1 MSDPLHRAADL
12 VVRTA
17 APLAAT
23 RIEAAV
29 APTVIQPPHGWE
41 LLDLRELWAYREL
54 LWVLVSRDVRV
65 RYKQTVLGAAWAI
78 LRPVLAMAVF
88 TVVFGRLAKMPSE
101 GAPYPVFVL
110 AGLLPW
116 TFFST
121 AATAA
126 AESLVGSQG
135 MISKVYFPRLLVPL
149 STLGVALVDT
159 AVGLVLLVVV
169 ALGYGQPLGAS
180 LIWLPASLLLLVLAT
195 LALGTF
201 FSALTVSFRDFRHLA
216 PFLLQVWLYATPV
229 VYPASLFPPRWRW
242 LLYLNPV
249 AGPVEGFRAAFLGRP
264 IDSLAMLTSLAISA
278 GLLLVAILY
287 FSRVERRLADVL

>member
-1 MSDPLHRAADL
+1 MNGTSMSGVEAPVEGVRAPA
-12 VVRTA
+12 TA
-17 APLAAT
+17 T
-23 RIEAAV
+23 TI
-29 APTVIQPPHGWE
+29 IQPSHGWE
-41 LLDLRELWAYREL
+41 LLDFRELWAYREL

-65 RYKQTVLGAAWAI
+65 RYKQTVLGAGWAV
-78 LRPVLAMAVF
+78 LRPLLAMAVF
-88 TVVFGRLAKMPSE
+88 TVVFGRLAKMPSD

-121 AATAA
+121 AAAGA

-149 STLGVALVDT
+149 STLGVAIVDI
-159 AVGLVLLVVV
+159 AVGLVVLAGLVAWYGLPFGLSLL
-169 ALGYGQPLGAS
+169 
-180 LIWLPASLLLLVLAT
+180 WLPAALLLLLLAT
-195 LALGTF
+195 LAIGTLL
-201 FSALTVSFRDFRHLA
+201 SALVASFRDFRHLV
-216 PFLLQVWLYATPV
+216 PFLLQLWLYATPV

-249 AGPVEGFRAAFLGRP
+249 AGPVDGFRAAFLGHP
-264 IDSLAMLTSLAISA
+264 VEPLAMLTSLAVSA
-278 GLLLVAILY
+278 VLLVVAVLY

>member
-1 MSDPLHRAADL
+1 MNGASMTDVGTEVDRARAHS
-12 VVRTA
+12 TA
-17 APLAAT
+17 
-23 RIEAAV
+23 V
-29 APTVIQPPHGWE
+29 TVIRPPHGWE

-78 LRPVLAMAVF
+78 VRPLLAMAVF

-121 AATAA
+121 AVTGA

-149 STLGVALVDT
+149 STIGVALVDA
-159 AVGLVLLVVV
+159 AVGLVVLAGITAWYGLPFGSSLL
-169 ALGYGQPLGAS
+169 
-180 LIWLPASLLLLVLAT
+180 WLPAALLLLLLAT
-195 LALGTF
+195 LAVGTLL
-201 FSALTVSFRDFRHLA
+201 SALVVSFRDFRHLV
-216 PFLLQVWLYATPV
+216 PFAIQLWLYATPV
-229 VYPASLFPPRWRW
+229 VYPAALFPPRWRW

-249 AGPVEGFRAAFLGRP
+249 AGPVDAFRAAFLGRSVDP
-264 IDSLAMLTSLAISA
+264 LGVLTSLAIS
-278 GLLLVAILY
+278 GILLLVAIFY
-287 FSRVERRLADVL
+287 FSHVERRLADVL